1 MDPIPIARPLI
12 GEAEKEAV
20 MAVMDS
26 GMMAQGPRVAEFE
39 KAFAQFCGAKHGVA
53 TSNGTT
59 SLHLAL
65 LVAGVSPGDE
75 VITTPFSFFATG
87 STIIMCGAKPVFADI
102 DPITFN
108 LSPAAVE
115 AAVSDK
121 TKAVMPVHLY
131 GQTCDM
137 AELWE
142 ICEARDLKLVEDACQ
157 AHGAEYKGRRTGDL
171 GDLAGFSFYPTK
183 NMTTSEG
190 GIVVTNDDEL
200 AEEVRLLRSHGQSQ
214 RYDHTS
220 MGYNFRMTDICAAIG
235 LGQLQKLPE
244 FTSKRQANA
253 SKLSHGLAEV
263 PGIITP
269 RTGQDRTHVYHQ
281 YTIRAPDRD
290 GLKGHLQENKIG
302 FGIHYPHLIYEGA
315 AMAPYASNCTVAQQA
330 TQEVISLPVHPAL
343 AADELERVV
352 ATITNFYSN

>member
-39 KAFAQFCGAKHGVA
+39 KAFAQFCGANHGVA

-65 LVAGVSPGDE
+65 LAAGVGPGDE

-87 STIIMCGAKPVFADI
+87 STIVMCGATPVFADI
-102 DPITFN
+102 DPVTFN
-108 LSPAAVE
+108 ISPAAVK
-115 AAVSDK
+115 AAITGK

-131 GQTCDM
+131 GQPCDM

-142 ICEARDLKLVEDACQ
+142 LCEAKELKLVEDACQ
-157 AHGAEYKGRRTGDL
+157 AHGAQYRDRRAGNL

-190 GIVVTNDDEL
+190 GIVVTDDDEL

-214 RYDHTS
+214 RYAHTS
-220 MGYNFRMTDICAAIG
+220 MGYNFRMTDISAAIG
-235 LGQLQKLPE
+235 LGQLARLPE
-244 FTSKRQANA
+244 FTKKRQANA
-253 SKLSHGLAEV
+253 ARLTRGLDDIEGV
-263 PGIITP
+263 VTP
-269 RTGQDRTHVYHQ
+269 RTAQDRNHVYHQ
-281 YTIRAPDRD
+281 YTIRVPDRD
-290 GLKGHLQENKIG
+290 SLKAHLQENQIG
-302 FGIHYPHLIYEGA
+302 FGIHYPHLIFEGA
-315 AMAPYASNCTVAQQA
+315 AMASFASPCPAAKQA
-330 TQEVISLPVHPAL
+330 TREVLSLPVHPAL
-343 AADELERVV
+343 IDDDVDRIIS
-352 ATITNFYSN
+352 TIQNYYSK

>member
-59 SLHLAL
+59 SLHLSL
-65 LVAGVSPGDE
+65 LAAGVTPGDE

-87 STIIMCGAKPVFADI
+87 STIVMCGAIPVFADI
-102 DPITFN
+102 DPVTFN
-108 LSPAAVE
+108 LAPAAVE
-115 AAVSDK
+115 AAVTDR

-131 GQTCDM
+131 GQPCDM

-142 ICEARDLKLVEDACQ
+142 LCEARDLKLIEDACQ
-157 AHGAEYKGRRTGDL
+157 AHGAEYKGRRAGSL

-190 GIVVTNDDEL
+190 GIVVTDDDEL
-200 AEEVRLLRSHGQSQ
+200 ADEVRLLRSHGQSQ

-220 MGYNFRMTDICAAIG
+220 MGYNFRMTDISAAIG
-235 LGQLQKLPE
+235 MGQLGKLPE
-244 FTSKRQANA
+244 FTAKRQANA
-253 SKLSHGLAEV
+253 ARLSKGLADIE
-263 PGIITP
+263 GIVTP
-269 RTGQDRTHVYHQ
+269 MTAADRNHVFHQ

-290 GLKGHLQENKIG
+290 GLKAHLQENNIG
-302 FGIHYPHLIYEGA
+302 FGVHYPHLIYEGA
-315 AMAPYASNCTVAQQA
+315 AMAPYASDCKVAQQA
-330 TQEVISLPVHPAL
+330 TREVISLPVHPAL
-343 AADELERVV
+343 SEADVDRVV
-352 ATITNFYSN
+352 ETIGKFYSK